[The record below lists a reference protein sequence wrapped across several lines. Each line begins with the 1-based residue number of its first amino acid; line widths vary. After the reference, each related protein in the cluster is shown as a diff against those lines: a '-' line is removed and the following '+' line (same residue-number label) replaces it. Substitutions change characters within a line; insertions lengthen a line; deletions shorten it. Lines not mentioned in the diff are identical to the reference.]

1 MVQLDNDLISVPTW
15 LEGLENAKYRKTQK
29 GYPKVEI
36 IKQIRR
42 MSESERILCAKTLYT
57 LQFFTLVVSLR
68 NYGV

>member
-1 MVQLDNDLISVPTW
+1 MNILSEQMKDITKL
-15 LEGLENAKYRKTQK
+15 K

-42 MSESERILCAKTLYT
+42 MSESERTLCAKTLYA
-57 LQFFTLVVSLR
+57 LHFFTLVVSLR

>member
-1 MVQLDNDLISVPTW
+1 MGNISHNGRQIRWPWTC
-15 LEGLENAKYRKTQK
+15 QK